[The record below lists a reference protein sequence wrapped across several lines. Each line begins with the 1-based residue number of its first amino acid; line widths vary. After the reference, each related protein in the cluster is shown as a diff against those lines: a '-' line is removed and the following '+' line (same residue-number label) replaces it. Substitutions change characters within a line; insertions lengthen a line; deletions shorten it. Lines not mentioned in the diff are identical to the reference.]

1 MKLTARDPYSYHG
14 DETVP
19 AFDDSGPIVFMDGEC
34 VLCTRSARL
43 LARLDR
49 TGIFRI
55 CPIQTPLGRGILE
68 HYGLDPGDPDS
79 WLYLES
85 GKAYTLID
93 GMIRAGRHLGGW
105 GNLLR
110 PLGFLPRPAQ
120 DWLYRRVARNRYSL
134 FGRTDVCTVPD
145 PALRRRLMT

>member
-1 MKLTARDPYSYHG
+1 MKLTARDPYSYRG
-14 DETVP
+14 DNTVP

-34 VLCTRSARL
+34 VLCTQSARL

-49 TGIFRI
+49 AGQFRI
-55 CPIQTPLGRGILE
+55 CPIQTPLGRSILK
-68 HYGLDPGDPDS
+68 HYGLDPQDPDS
-79 WLYLES
+79 WLYLEG
-85 GKAYTLID
+85 GKAATSID
-93 GMIRAGRHLGGW
+93 GVIRAGRRLGGW
-105 GNLLR
+105 GHLLR
-110 PLGFLPRPAQ
+110 PLGILPLSVQ